1 MKRLTTTRYGKYLG
15 PLAFVILLLS
25 PAASFADPD
34 SGIITGTLDGQQADA
49 FLLNDSQPQG
59 QLAFDLGD
67 SQTRKLALR
76 LDEPL
81 TLSIGSQSQKTAS
94 GVGSIFYG
102 SALKL
107 ALNDKMDITASLGGS
122 KSQSSF
128 QPLGSILCQN
138 GVLDRGSFHASD
150 CFFINQA
157 NVLRQGQ
164 LALGLRYGTS
174 KLHAAVGMFQ
184 RENGR
189 GQTGTASPIVPLS
202 DALLGAD
209 LLAPSQSN
217 PLLSTPILGQSLSYL
232 KSEASGINL
241 EFQLGLATDDAGDV
255 RLGLQLTRVM
265 NASFQGSALQTP
277 ILRNW
282 DIASPF
288 DSARLSLDWS
298 KGNFSGGI
306 QSFYRDQVQFFNRDN
321 LGSMATFD
329 VQFTWRTPWNANLSV
344 GTSNVLNAGEDQSK
358 NTTSLKD
365 PFEAVYGRIP
375 YVRYQQDL

>member
-1 MKRLTTTRYGKYLG
+1 MKRLATYLFGKYPG
-15 PLAFVILLLS
+15 QLACAILLLS
-25 PAASFADPD
+25 PALAIAGEASE
-34 SGIITGTLDGQQADA
+34 IITGTLDSQQPSA
-49 FLLNDSQPQG
+49 FLLNANQARD
-59 QLAFDLGD
+59 QLPFDLGG

-76 LDEPL
+76 LDKPL
-81 TLSIGSQSQKTAS
+81 TLAVGSQLHQTSS

-107 ALNDKMDITASLGGS
+107 ALNDKMDITASLGGG
-122 KSQSSF
+122 KSQPAF
-128 QPLGSILCQN
+128 RPLGSILCQN

-164 LALGLRYGTS
+164 VALGLRYGTN
-174 KLHAAVGMFQ
+174 KLQAAVGMFQ
-184 RENGR
+184 REDGDGNSAA
-189 GQTGTASPIVPLS
+189 ASPIFPLGN
-202 DALLGAD
+202 ARAGAGLLMPAH
-209 LLAPSQSN
+209 SN
-217 PLLSTPILGQSLSYL
+217 PLLSTSVAGQSLNYL
-232 KSEASGINL
+232 KSETSGINL
-241 EFQLGLATDDAGDV
+241 EFQLGLTTDDAGDV

-265 NASFQGSALQTP
+265 DASFKSSSLQAPT
-277 ILRNW
+277 LQNW
-282 DIASPF
+282 AIASPF

-344 GTSNVLNAGEDQSK
+344 GTSNVLNAGEDQNK
-358 NTTSLKD
+358 NDTSLKD